1 MLIREPINGGRRGG
15 EEEEEEEEEKEVGG
29 NGATQDETEAI
40 EAFAVE
46 LFLRWPPR

>member
-15 EEEEEEEEEKEVGG
+15 EEEEEEKEVGG